1 MPFRK
6 VDQLH
11 CSEWAVNMQRDT
23 LSSHIGHE
31 DMLYFVSIAENES
44 VARVRSTMLEV
55 GEQWLCCDGNINIRK
70 CYNLVDLHPFVKS
83 NSKCIWCLVS

>member
-1 MPFRK
+1 
-6 VDQLH
+6 
-11 CSEWAVNMQRDT
+11 MQRDT

-55 GEQWLCCDGNINIRK
+55 GEQWLCCVGNINIRK
-70 CYNLVDLHPFVKS
+70 CYNLVDLHPFGKS
-83 NSKCIWCLVS
+83 NSECIWCLVS